1 MVRKMVNPNAAESS
15 HRRVSKEHHP
25 SFFQLFVEDKNSIN
39 LRIPP
44 PFVKNFRNI
53 PSELSLKDMNG
64 LVWPAKLSYIE
75 NHLHISSGWKE
86 FVKEHSLKSG
96 DFVVFHYVPA
106 DTTFFVMAF
115 DSDGCNK
122 VAPLVKKRRRTIAP
136 PTLLF
141 DRTIQNPHKNFLT
154 FPSWV
159 IKKCGVELPQKVEL
173 CFEEGVSTITWL
185 RGAKDRT
192 VMGYTGVDRFL
203 EMNNVQ
209 KGDKLQF
216 QIILGKGKTIKNIIA
231 RRLPQ

>member
-1 MVRKMVNPNAAESS
+1 MVNPNAAESS
-15 HRRVSKEHHP
+15 HSSVSKEHS
-25 SFFQLFVEDKNSIN
+25 SFFQPFVQHKNSIN

-53 PSELSLKDMNG
+53 PSEISLRNING
-64 LVWPAKLSYIE
+64 LVWPAKLSYIGD
-75 NHLHISSGWKE
+75 HLHISSGWKE

-96 DFVVFHYVPA
+96 DFVVFHYVP

-141 DRTIQNPHKNFLT
+141 ERTIRNTHKNFLT

-192 VMGYTGVDRFL
+192 ILGYTGIDRFL

-216 QIILGKGKTIKNIIA
+216 QIIRGEGKAIKNIIA